1 MCLNQKHFQKGC
13 STHFVKLITKSS
25 QMITE
30 EESEGNQTTQ
40 KQFCF
45 ILYVPCTKKGLKLL
59 SSEIVINSCRKCC
72 KSKGTHNSCF
82 TTSYKQIN
90 IKKNNNK
97 NKDKTSVKQ
106 TKTLMKNIDIS
117 TKRLITNQNE
127 HFGPLMQTHC
137 LLQLLNV
144 NLLVHFLGLF
154 GQDGGK
160 MYFMYYSNVYK
171 IYIYSNGN
179 KSLECNLPL
188 SPMRPPV
195 IPPDSVPFFQSL
207 FPRN

>member
-82 TTSYKQIN
+82 TTSYTQIN
-90 IKKNNNK
+90 IKKTKTKTKQNISETNK
-97 NKDKTSVKQ
+97 NLGEKYWHFHQK
-106 TKTLMKNIDIS
+106 IDYKS
-117 TKRLITNQNE
+117 KWTFRALDANPLPITTTQCKLACAFSRSLWPGWRE
-127 HFGPLMQTHC
+127 
-137 LLQLLNV
+137 NV
-144 NLLVHFLGLF
+144 LYVLF
-154 GQDGGK
+154 
-160 MYFMYYSNVYK
+160 
-171 IYIYSNGN
+171 
-179 KSLECNLPL
+179 
-188 SPMRPPV
+188 
-195 IPPDSVPFFQSL
+195 
-207 FPRN
+207 

>member
-90 IKKNNNK
+90 IKKTIK
-97 NKDKTSVKQ
+97 K
-106 TKTLMKNIDIS
+106 TKTKHQWNKQKPWWKILTFPPKDWLQIKMNI
-117 TKRLITNQNE
+117 L
-127 HFGPLMQTHC
+127 GPWC
-137 LLQLLNV
+137 
-144 NLLVHFLGLF
+144 
-154 GQDGGK
+154 K
-160 MYFMYYSNVYK
+160 PIAYYN
-171 IYIYSNGN
+171 YS
-179 KSLECNLPL
+179 
-188 SPMRPPV
+188 M
-195 IPPDSVPFFQSL
+195 
-207 FPRN
+207 

>member
-25 QMITE
+25 QMIT

-90 IKKNNNK
+90 IKK
-97 NKDKTSVKQ
+97 TI
-106 TKTLMKNIDIS
+106 TKTKTKHQWNKQKPWWKILTFPPKDWLQIKMNI
-117 TKRLITNQNE
+117 L
-127 HFGPLMQTHC
+127 GPWC
-137 LLQLLNV
+137 
-144 NLLVHFLGLF
+144 
-154 GQDGGK
+154 K
-160 MYFMYYSNVYK
+160 PIAYYN
-171 IYIYSNGN
+171 YS
-179 KSLECNLPL
+179 
-188 SPMRPPV
+188 M
-195 IPPDSVPFFQSL
+195 
-207 FPRN
+207 